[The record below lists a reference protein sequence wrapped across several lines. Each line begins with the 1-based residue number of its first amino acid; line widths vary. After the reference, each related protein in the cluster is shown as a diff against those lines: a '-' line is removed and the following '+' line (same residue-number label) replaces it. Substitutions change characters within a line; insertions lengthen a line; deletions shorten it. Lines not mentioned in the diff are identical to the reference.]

1 MPLGML
7 ADMKSHP
14 TIVVLTGL
22 VVGGGMVGCTGSRS
36 FTSSAPNLTNSS
48 LPATFEV
55 PPGTQLLL
63 ITSNGAVYKYSSE
76 RGAAFP
82 VFIHDDRKEDP
93 YENQVQLNLLD

>member
-1 MPLGML
+1 ML

-36 FTSSAPNLTNSS
+36 FTSSAPNLTHSS

-55 PPGTQLLL
+55 PKGTRLLL
-63 ITSNGAVYKYSSE
+63 ITSSGAVYQYSSE
-76 RGAAFP
+76 QGSAFP
-82 VFIHDDRKEDP
+82 VFIHDDRKDVP
-93 YENQVQLNLLD
+93 HENWVQLNLLD